1 MSNTPATSRPNL
13 LRALGPLTA
22 TAMVVGT
29 VIGSGVFKK
38 PQVVA
43 QNVPYSGLAAL
54 VWILGGTLA
63 LFGGLA
69 LAEIAVLYPRAG
81 GNYVFL
87 REGYGR
93 LAGFLWGWVE
103 FWIIRSASIAAL
115 AIILAESLADIL
127 RNPAFQE
134 STGLNLG
141 AEPLAFWGRCWLTIA
156 VILGLGAVN
165 TLGVKWG
172 GLLQLFITII
182 KIGSLIGIAALPFF
196 AASLRPGQLV
206 PKPETANLLPIW
218 PSSGGFSLSSF
229 GGALVGVIW
238 AYHGW
243 MNVAPLA
250 EEIRNPQRNIPIA
263 LLGGILIIITLYLSA
278 NAGYYLIISQPD
290 MANIRDTTVVSEF
303 CSRLLGPIGSAA
315 ASAAVM
321 CSVFGALNGNLVAGP
336 RLLYAMGAD
345 GLAPRALAEVH
356 PRFRTPVVAI
366 MVLATWSASLVLAGA
381 ILTANRLPTFDV
393 AGHTIDLNVPKDKT
407 LFDMMTDFAMF
418 GAVSFEALAI
428 STIFAFRRRFPD
440 APRPYRCIGYPV
452 TPILYI
458 CIMMMVLCNMFL
470 TQRTEALAGLGFIAL
485 GAVVFPFIRKPRT
498 SPLEPV

>member
-1 MSNTPATSRPNL
+1 MSNAPGTSRPTL
-13 LRALGPLTA
+13 LRALGPVTA

-54 VWILGGTLA
+54 VWILGGMLA

-69 LAEIAVLYPRAG
+69 LAEISVLYPRAG

-115 AIILAESLADIL
+115 AIIMAESLADIL
-127 RNPAFQE
+127 RSPAFQE
-134 STGLNLG
+134 SAGLDLG

-156 VILGLGAVN
+156 FILGLGAVN

-182 KIGSLIGIAALPFF
+182 KIVSLLLIAALPFF
-196 AASLRPGQLV
+196 AASLRPDQPV
-206 PKPETANLLPIW
+206 PKPETANLLPVL
-218 PSSGGFSLSSF
+218 PSWGLFSLSSV

-243 MNVAPLA
+243 MGIAPIA
-250 EEIRNPQRNIPIA
+250 EEIRNPQWNIPFA

-278 NAGYYLIISQPD
+278 NVGYCLIIPQSE
-290 MANIRDTTVVSEF
+290 MANIRNTTVVSEY
-303 CSRLLGPIGSAA
+303 CSRLLGPIGAAA

-321 CSVFGALNGNLVAGP
+321 CSVFGALNGNLIVGP

-345 GLAPRALAEVH
+345 GLAPRALAEIH
-356 PRFRTPVVAI
+356 PRFRTPAVAI
-366 MVLATWSASLVLAGA
+366 MVLAGWSAILVLAGA
-381 ILTANRLPTFDV
+381 ILTVNRLPIIELS
-393 AGHTIDLNVPKDKT
+393 GYTIDLNVPKDKT
-407 LFDMMTDFAMF
+407 LFDVMTDFAMF
-418 GAVSFEALAI
+418 GAVSFETLAI
-428 STIFAFRRRFPD
+428 STIFAFRRRFPN
-440 APRPYRCIGYPV
+440 APRSYRCLGYPV
-452 TPILYI
+452 VPAIYI
-458 CIMMMVLCNMFL
+458 CIMSLVLVNMFA
-470 TQRTEALAGLGFIAL
+470 TQRTEALFGVGFIGLGA
-485 GAVVFPFIRKPRT
+485 AVFPFIRRRKLFLT
-498 SPLEPV
+498 